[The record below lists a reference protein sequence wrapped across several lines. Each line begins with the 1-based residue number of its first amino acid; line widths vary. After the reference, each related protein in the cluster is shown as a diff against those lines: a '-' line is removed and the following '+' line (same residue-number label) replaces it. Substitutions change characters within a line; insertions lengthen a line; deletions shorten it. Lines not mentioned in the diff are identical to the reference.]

1 MTLDQLK
8 AEIQA
13 LSKEDRRKLAVFIL
27 DLEKQYVQDT
37 VGPQLREDLEG
48 LTKAAQ
54 DAMEKIS
61 KTIRERL

>member
-13 LSKEDRRKLAVFIL
+13 LSKDDRRKLGTFIL
-27 DLEKQYVQDT
+27 EIEKQHFQDT
-37 VGPQLREDLEG
+37 VGPQLREDLDG

-54 DAMEKIS
+54 DAVDKIS
-61 KTIRERL
+61 KAIRERL